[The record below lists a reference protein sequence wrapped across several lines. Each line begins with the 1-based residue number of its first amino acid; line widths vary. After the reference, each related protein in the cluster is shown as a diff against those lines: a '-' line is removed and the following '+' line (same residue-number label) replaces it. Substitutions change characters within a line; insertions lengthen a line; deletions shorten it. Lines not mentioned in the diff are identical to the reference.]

1 MGGRDRVA
9 LVLALGITIAL
20 NVVTAGVLYD
30 AVFSKGPGLSSNAT
44 QLLTLAFG
52 GIIGVVGSYL
62 GFKAGQASQAGG
74 GGGEETVV
82 PPQGGG
88 GGEGV

>member
-1 MGGRDRVA
+1 
-9 LVLALGITIAL
+9 
-20 NVVTAGVLYD
+20 VLYD

-62 GFKAGQASQAGG
+62 GFKAGQASVEGG
-74 GGGEETVV
+74 EESSPLPTPQGGGEE
-82 PPQGGG
+82 GGPS
-88 GGEGV
+88 

>member
-62 GFKAGQASQAGG
+62 GFKAGQASVEGG
-74 GGGEETVV
+74 QGVGEEQARPT
-82 PPQGGG
+82 PQGGG
-88 GGEGV
+88 E